1 MIKFVYMVRGGIA
14 KEMAES
20 LEDLIK
26 EAGVQDQ
33 LFLIDVKTHSFEM
46 LGEEQAVGTFT
57 RRFLGK
63 HGLSLIISEMHSSIN
78 VVYGAF
84 GKIMD
89 GQLMNRQNDLAK
101 KMF

>member
-1 MIKFVYMVRGGIA
+1 MIKYVYMVRGGVP
-14 KEMAES
+14 KGMAEG
-20 LEDLIK
+20 LEELIK

-46 LGEEQAVGTFT
+46 LGDEQAVATFT

-63 HGLSLIISEMHSSIN
+63 YNLSLITSEMHSTLN

-89 GQLMNRQNDLAK
+89 GQLMSRQNDLAK